1 MNRQKKRK
9 KINKTILITILR
21 KQNYKIMKNKNN
33 LLNFNIIILINKLL
47 NKRHKNL
54 KIQNQL

>member
-1 MNRQKKRK
+1 
-9 KINKTILITILR
+9 
-21 KQNYKIMKNKNN
+21 MKNKNN

-47 NKRHKNL
+47 DKKHKNL